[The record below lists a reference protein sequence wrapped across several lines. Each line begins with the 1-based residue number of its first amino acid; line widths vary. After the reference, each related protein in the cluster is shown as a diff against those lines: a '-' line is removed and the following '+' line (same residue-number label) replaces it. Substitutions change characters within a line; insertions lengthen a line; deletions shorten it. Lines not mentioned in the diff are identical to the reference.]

1 MASENSPP
9 SLQLPSGSET
19 MSTLQG
25 AINQI
30 NRQVEHLENE
40 NRENREIQ
48 FQVVD
53 LLAVFHMRVISYT
66 GLL

>member
-1 MASENSPP
+1 MASENSSP

-30 NRQVEHLENE
+30 NGQVEHLENE
-40 NRENREIQ
+40 N
-48 FQVVD
+48 QVVD
-53 LLAVFHMRVISYT
+53 LLAVFHMRVRVISYT
-66 GLL
+66 ALL

>member
-1 MASENSPP
+1 MASENSSPI
-9 SLQLPSGSET
+9 LQLPSGSET

-40 NRENREIQ
+40 NREIQ